1 MLVGTQPRAVG
12 FTHCALFL
20 FVFAAGP
27 KATAFPHKVAPKE
40 QLSQLTYV
48 LLI

>member
-12 FTHCALFL
+12 VTHCSLSL
-20 FVFAAGP
+20 CVFAAGP
-27 KATAFPHKVAPKE
+27 EVTAFPHKVAPKE